1 MGAAVRPAVLRP
13 PAARACDS
21 VLSAP
26 REACLP
32 AEPEDGEP
40 PLPAEAAARGEPLRE
55 LATRE
60 FALREPATRGPAP
73 PAAAERERAPDDG
86 MRFCA
91 DAPPRA

>member
-32 AEPEDGEP
+32 EPPEDGEP
-40 PLPAEAAARGEPLRE
+40 PLPAGTAARGEPLRE
-55 LATRE
+55 P
-60 FALREPATRGPAP
+60 ALPAT
-73 PAAAERERAPDDG
+73 AERERAHADDV
-86 MRFCA
+86 RFCA

>member
-32 AEPEDGEP
+32 GPPEDGEP
-40 PLPAEAAARGEPLRE
+40 PLPAGAAARGEPLRE
-55 LATRE
+55 LAERE
-60 FALREPATRGPAP
+60 PLREPALPAT
-73 PAAAERERAPDDG
+73 AERERAPADDV
-86 MRFCA
+86 RFCA

>member
-32 AEPEDGEP
+32 EPPEDGEP
-40 PLPAEAAARGEPLRE
+40 PLPAGAAARGEPLRE
-55 LATRE
+55 PAERE
-60 FALREPATRGPAP
+60 PLREPALPAT
-73 PAAAERERAPDDG
+73 AERERAPDDG
-86 MRFCA
+86 MRFCPP
-91 DAPPRA
+91 APP

>member
-1 MGAAVRPAVLRP
+1 MGAAVRPAVLRLS
-13 PAARACDS
+13 AARVCGS
-21 VLSAP
+21 VLPAP
-26 REACLP
+26 CEACLP

-60 FALREPATRGPAP
+60 FALREPAARGPAP

-86 MRFCA
+86 MRFCPP
-91 DAPPRA
+91 APPRA

>member
-1 MGAAVRPAVLRP
+1 MGAAVRPAVLRLS
-13 PAARACDS
+13 AARVCGS
-21 VLSAP
+21 VLPAP

-55 LATRE
+55 PALTAT
-60 FALREPATRGPAP
+60 
-73 PAAAERERAPDDG
+73 AERERAPADDV
-86 MRFCA
+86 RFCA